1 MSDAPGG
8 NAADPFMDDGDD
20 SDRDPNYVLP
30 AGEATASED
39 ENDADQEDAED
50 DVDIEAN
57 VAAYKR
63 GLQKSKAKA
72 ARRPQ
77 RGDLRLEIQDAQQM
91 PTATAKRKAKDIA
104 EPTQPPKKPKAS
116 LGELKAN
123 WHKEVGVEKPVKKST
138 TNWHRSISSRAS
150 STSATSS
157 PSHAS
162 AISSAG
168 DLLPGEFDQEE
179 DESSLQ
185 AACAAKDQASMSSAT
200 MKASGT
206 SMGITLTKKTVDIDV
221 DGKAKRERKPK
232 YSNKDL
238 PFPADS
244 FHIDLKHYHK
254 TFAADLIQGAPAGEC
269 RDTAPQCGR
278 FFVRVPLDLIDY
290 VATFPEPFIIT
301 IQPEFKTS
309 VKDIWMSYF
318 SAYDLTAAVTFLAKA
333 LVGNW
338 RSAIGKRAIA
348 VVKEHM
354 ERLPTLEAR
363 RKWVAGQL
371 HNLAFLYRDKATK
384 TGSYRSDL
392 FLQTFAAHLAIAL
405 TITFSYGFPI
415 GAAALTAAALER
427 ALLLCKDGSLSIE
440 GQAPHSF
447 VPVPWAERAASYL
460 PPILTLTEQKWQEIY
475 NLARQYTTFRGDA
488 VTDPFEDSTDG
499 GESTDGY
506 VDPRSQVVV
515 SDDEVVGDGD
525 NDGGPHGSGS
535 DDGAETT
542 ND

>member
-1 MSDAPGG
+1 
-8 NAADPFMDDGDD
+8 
-20 SDRDPNYVLP
+20 
-30 AGEATASED
+30 
-39 ENDADQEDAED
+39 
-50 DVDIEAN
+50 
-57 VAAYKR
+57 
-63 GLQKSKAKA
+63 
-72 ARRPQ
+72 
-77 RGDLRLEIQDAQQM
+77 
-91 PTATAKRKAKDIA
+91 
-104 EPTQPPKKPKAS
+104 
-116 LGELKAN
+116 
-123 WHKEVGVEKPVKKST
+123 
-138 TNWHRSISSRAS
+138 
-150 STSATSS
+150 
-157 PSHAS
+157 
-162 AISSAG
+162 
-168 DLLPGEFDQEE
+168 
-179 DESSLQ
+179 
-185 AACAAKDQASMSSAT
+185 MSSAT
-200 MKASGT
+200 MK
-206 SMGITLTKKTVDIDV
+206 MGITLTKKTVDIDV

-244 FHIDLKHYHK
+244 FHVDLKHYHK
-254 TFAADLIQGAPAGEC
+254 TFAA
-269 RDTAPQCGR
+269 
-278 FFVRVPLDLIDY
+278 DLIDY

-363 RKWVAGQL
+363 RKWVAGQR

-392 FLQTFAAHLAIAL
+392 FLQTFAAHPAIAL
-405 TITFSYGFPI
+405 KITFSYGFPI

-440 GQAPHSF
+440 GQARKGRKAAHSF

-460 PPILTLTEQKWQEIY
+460 PPIRTLTEQKWQEIY

-488 VTDPFEDSTDG
+488 VTDPFDNSTDG

-515 SDDEVVGDGD
+515 SDDEVEGDGA
-525 NDGGPHGSGS
+525 NDGGPHSSGS
-535 DDGAETT
+535 DDGAGTT
-542 ND
+542 N